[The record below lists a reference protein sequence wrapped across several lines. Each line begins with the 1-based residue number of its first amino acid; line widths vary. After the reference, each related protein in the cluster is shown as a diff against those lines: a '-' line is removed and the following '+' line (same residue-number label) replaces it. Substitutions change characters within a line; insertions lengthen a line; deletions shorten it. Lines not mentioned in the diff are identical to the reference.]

1 MGGQNFM
8 YLLAHI
14 IFGVVPTLTVK
25 REMGQLHLHVYFI
38 ALSCEKNYHT
48 KMIHDRVLFLVFG
61 SQKLTALGF
70 CLAWYKQSVKK
81 IYIINFHRQRI
92 SIKHKTLT

>member
-1 MGGQNFM
+1 MGGQNF
-8 YLLAHI
+8 
-14 IFGVVPTLTVK
+14 
-25 REMGQLHLHVYFI
+25 HVFTCTHNI
-38 ALSCEKNYHT
+38 WSCSHFDCEKRDGATPPACLFHRTVMWENYHT
-48 KMIHDRVLFLVFG
+48 KMIHDGVLFLVFG

-92 SIKHKTLT
+92 SIKHKT